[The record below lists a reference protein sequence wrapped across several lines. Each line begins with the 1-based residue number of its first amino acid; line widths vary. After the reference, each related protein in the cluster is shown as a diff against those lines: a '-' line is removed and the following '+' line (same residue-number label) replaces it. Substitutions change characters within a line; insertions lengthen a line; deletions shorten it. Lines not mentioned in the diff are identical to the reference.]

1 MVNFDH
7 FIFSTPMTMTAIT
20 QPTIV
25 PCSLAKKYIRV
36 LVSFA
41 IETVDHI
48 GKTVAKLYEW
58 CVSRTTRRRI
68 NGYETALRVK
78 LFLSVVWHISNVR
91 KRFFSFRQQHRVLAL
106 GLLSC
111 GLTGHRL
118 LTMGY
123 CSDDCEHFLWL

>member
-78 LFLSVVWHISNVR
+78 LFCRLRGIYQMLEKDFFLSVNNIES
-91 KRFFSFRQQHRVLAL
+91 
-106 GLLSC
+106 LLW
-111 GLTGHRL
+111 GF
-118 LTMGY
+118 Y
-123 CSDDCEHFLWL
+123 PAA